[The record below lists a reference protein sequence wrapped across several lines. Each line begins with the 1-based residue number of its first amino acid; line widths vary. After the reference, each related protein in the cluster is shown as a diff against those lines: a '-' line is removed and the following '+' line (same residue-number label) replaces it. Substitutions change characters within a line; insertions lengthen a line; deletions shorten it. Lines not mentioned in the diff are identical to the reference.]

1 MLRQAVSVKRFVY
14 AVLCLWVLLV
24 TAQQAAVVHELGHL
38 TRFGGNHMHSGADAG
53 APTETRADAADVAE
67 TACALCPGFAQVVTP
82 AFSHQFEIPLLVRA
96 TGVLS
101 PEPLSASADAAV
113 PAPRSRGPPSSS

>member
-1 MLRQAVSVKRFVY
+1 MKRFVY

-38 TRFGGNHMHSGADAG
+38 TRFGGNVTHTD
-53 APTETRADAADVAE
+53 TRADAADAAE

-82 AFSHQFEIPLLVRA
+82 AFSHAFELPLLVRA